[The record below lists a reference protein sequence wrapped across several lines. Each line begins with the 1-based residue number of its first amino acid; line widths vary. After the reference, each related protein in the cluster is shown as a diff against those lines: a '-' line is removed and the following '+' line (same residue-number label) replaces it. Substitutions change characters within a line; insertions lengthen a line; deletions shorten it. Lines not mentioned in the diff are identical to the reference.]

1 MKHHQASG
9 LVLIGSSLGF
19 VAVFSYLAAS
29 FGYPD
34 VLDGSAAEVLPAFVA
49 GGAKLR
55 WTWAVYAALP
65 AGLALSA
72 LLAAPLLQE
81 GGETKARIGRA
92 AALLA
97 ALAMTAGLIR
107 WPTLHHAL
115 GIRFMKA
122 GVEERQLLATL
133 FDASNLYLGNV
144 TGEFIGEI
152 ALSVWFL
159 TTSLAVLRGIGLR
172 RWLGY
177 LGLVTA
183 VSMTIGAFRNVTSL
197 VDPIAA
203 FNNSLL
209 PLWLVIW
216 GTALLL
222 RRGPSPA
229 TSGQRCK
236 EKPGGRQT
244 KGGAPRGLGCFPRGA
259 VSAHQLVDEVLRVQA
274 SPEDDV

>member
-9 LVLIGSSLGF
+9 LVLIASSLGF
-19 VAVFSYLAAS
+19 IAVFSYLAAS

-81 GGETKARIGRA
+81 GGEAKARIGRA

-159 TTSLAVLRGIGLR
+159 TISLAVLRGIGLA

-177 LGLVTA
+177 LGLLTA
-183 VSMTIGAFRNVTSL
+183 FSMTIGAFRNVTSL

-216 GTALLL
+216 GTALLSRRERSPA
-222 RRGPSPA
+222 RRG
-229 TSGQRCK
+229 
-236 EKPGGRQT
+236 
-244 KGGAPRGLGCFPRGA
+244 
-259 VSAHQLVDEVLRVQA
+259 
-274 SPEDDV
+274 